1 MAGGRKEAGRLKLI
15 RRGRIWYAA
24 GSIAGRRIRKSLG
37 TGDRRRAVELAAQLE
52 ARLWEGRIYGDAA
65 VRTFEEAAVSYLE
78 GGGEGRFLPPLLQYF
93 RGRALAEIQPGDVIK
108 AAIEL
113 YSTASAATRNRQAIT
128 PARAVI
134 NHAAELG
141 WCAPIR
147 VKRFRERKPQR
158 VAVDRRWID
167 RFMATALQ
175 PGGRKQPKPHLAAL
189 ALFMFTTGA
198 RISEAVEL
206 TWDDVDLAARRARI
220 TMSKTG
226 GEVRE
231 AGLTAEMVSLL
242 ARLPR
247 RNDGRVFGYASR
259 HSVKSAWHS
268 TCVAAG
274 IECVPPHQAG
284 RHSFAT
290 QLNAAGIDP
299 KTAMEAGGWKS
310 ARLYLERYVHGDD
323 AADRIAQVFE
333 PPTEGRPE
341 SGNVYPLRS
350 RRDKISK

>member
-1 MAGGRKEAGRLKLI
+1 MAGGGREAGRLKLV
-15 RRGRIWYAA
+15 RRGRIWYAV
-24 GSIAGRRIRKSLG
+24 GSIAGRRVRKSLG

-52 ARLWEGRIYGDAA
+52 ARLWEERIYGDAA

-78 GGGEGRFLPPLLQYF
+78 AGGEGRFLPPLLQYF
-93 RGRALAEIQPGDVIK
+93 RGRPLAEIQPGDVIK

-113 YSTASAATRNRQAIT
+113 YPTASAATRNRQVIT

-167 RFMATALQ
+167 RFMAAAMQ
-175 PGGRKQPKPHLAAL
+175 PGGRRVPKPHLAAL

-198 RISEAVEL
+198 RISEAVAL
-206 TWDDVDLAARRARI
+206 TWDDVDLPARRARI

-231 AGLTAEMVSLL
+231 AVLTQEMVALL
-242 ARLPR
+242 MRLPR
-247 RNDGRVFGYASR
+247 QHGGRVFGYASR
-259 HSVKSAWHS
+259 HAVMSAWRS
-268 TCVAAG
+268 TCAVAG
-274 IECVPPHQAG
+274 IEYVPPHQAG

-290 QLNAAGIDP
+290 ALNAAGIDP

-333 PPTEGRPE
+333 RDADDTPQTDNVFPLLRGEG
-341 SGNVYPLRS
+341 
-350 RRDKISK
+350 